1 MRYFLGIDVGGTKTH
16 ALLTDESGRMV
27 GFGHTGPGNHEVVGY
42 EGLVTALMDA
52 THQAIQSAGIQ
63 KEQIAGAGFG
73 IAGYDFPSE
82 RRLTLEAIAA
92 LGLACPVEAVNDVV
106 IGLIA
111 GASQGWGIVVDA
123 GTGCNVRGRDA
134 HGKEGWVTGCGSPF
148 GEYGGAGDI
157 VHRAVQAVAHQWSSR
172 GPSTALADTF
182 IQLAGA
188 HDLTDLIEGLALERY
203 TLNSASARAVF
214 EAAQNGDEIARE
226 VIAWVAGELG
236 ETTNAVIRQMGFQ
249 NLSFEIVLIG
259 SVFNGGPLF
268 LNPLKSTV
276 QAFAPQ
282 AQFTRLAVP
291 PVTGG
296 VLLGMELVGLHNPQ
310 TRETLFGSAQEMD
323 VVSPPGR
330 TINRKD

>member
-16 ALLTDESGRMV
+16 ALLTDESGLMV

-42 EGLVTALMDA
+42 EGLVAALQDA
-52 THQAIQSAGIQ
+52 AQQAIQTAGIH

-82 RRLTLEAIAA
+82 RQPTLAAIAS
-92 LGLACPVEAVNDVV
+92 LGLTCPVEAVNDVV

-172 GPSTALADTF
+172 GPVHRVVRYLHST
-182 IQLAGA
+182 G
-188 HDLTDLIEGLALERY
+188 R
-203 TLNSASARAVF
+203 RA
-214 EAAQNGDEIARE
+214 
-226 VIAWVAGELG
+226 
-236 ETTNAVIRQMGFQ
+236 
-249 NLSFEIVLIG
+249 
-259 SVFNGGPLF
+259 
-268 LNPLKSTV
+268 
-276 QAFAPQ
+276 
-282 AQFTRLAVP
+282 
-291 PVTGG
+291 
-296 VLLGMELVGLHNPQ
+296 
-310 TRETLFGSAQEMD
+310 
-323 VVSPPGR
+323 
-330 TINRKD
+330 